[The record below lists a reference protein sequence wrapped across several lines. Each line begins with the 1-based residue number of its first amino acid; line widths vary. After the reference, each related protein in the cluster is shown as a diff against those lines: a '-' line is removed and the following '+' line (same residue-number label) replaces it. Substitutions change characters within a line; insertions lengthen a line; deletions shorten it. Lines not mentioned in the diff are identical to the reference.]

1 MCLVGVS
8 GFMVVVWSLVVL
20 LACLFG
26 WFALGLVVGF
36 VDLLWVVAVVLLL
49 LLVVISV
56 LVVFYCI
63 KLVYVAV
70 WLLVG
75 LFVVCAFGNVPVIFV
90 NSVGYCNFFLF
101 CGGLLC

>member
-1 MCLVGVS
+1 MEFSCVVGLLVWLGCF
-8 GFMVVVWSLVVL
+8 GF
-20 LACLFG
+20 G
-26 WFALGLVVGF
+26 GGF
-36 VDLLWVVAVVLLL
+36 VDLLWVVAVVRLL

-75 LFVVCAFGNVPVIFV
+75 LFVVCAFGNVTVIFV